1 MSRICPVYASY
12 LIRYGTSMKHV
23 RGKGEA
29 SISLDLDVLCIKID
43 LPVFFVIGAYSCNGI
58 IVCLSST
65 GSEKLR
71 HSKMVLNSSGYSPI
85 KQLYLKAPGQQGTY
99 GRNLLMRLLPVPP
112 IVYPILASLE
122 LPY

>member
-43 LPVFFVIGAYSCNGI
+43 LPVFFVIGAYSCNVI
-58 IVCLSST
+58 SCV
-65 GSEKLR
+65 EVQPDLR
-71 HSKMVLNSSGYSPI
+71 S
-85 KQLYLKAPGQQGTY
+85 
-99 GRNLLMRLLPVPP
+99 
-112 IVYPILASLE
+112 
-122 LPY
+122 